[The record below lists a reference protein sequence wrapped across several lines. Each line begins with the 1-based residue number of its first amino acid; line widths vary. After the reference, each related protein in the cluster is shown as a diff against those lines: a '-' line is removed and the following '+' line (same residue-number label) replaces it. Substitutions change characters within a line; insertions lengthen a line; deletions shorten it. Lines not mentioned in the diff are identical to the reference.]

1 MSLGEGKHSF
11 LSYDLRTAKGEAQ
24 FGNNQIQV
32 SSFLAPVTQPGIDKT
47 EVQKRQEAESLD
59 FSNVLLSYPF
69 WAPVI
74 SEGNSIEYEHK
85 SDHMRISSISIVSLL
100 TLIQVTRGMGG
111 KGERLLQDSVLLD

>member
-74 SEGNSIEYEHK
+74 SEGNSVEYDHK
-85 SDHMRISSISIVSLL
+85 SDPMRISSKDGFHCFFTDTDTSNPGNERERGEA
-100 TLIQVTRGMGG
+100 TTR
-111 KGERLLQDSVLLD
+111 